1 MKQGFFYEFN
11 CIEDGEWIPKKKTFE
26 DGLVEELRFIWK
38 HRYHLE
44 RRYIQ
49 QHLRGNAAAI
59 WRFKRQQKE
68 TRKKLIRQLLAY
80 RSNREFAPD
89 LHQFLETWYLQNR
102 KTRMDIAWIV
112 RRLLTSSWTENPDLL
127 RNAKKWEHRL
137 QSNEETQTENRL
149 KQLPLN
155 VQKHVYEIAGMAGT
169 NCPNWGLTAYNQAT
183 TAFLLATSAELQDF
197 LFDHA
202 RYNLEHR
209 ISWHDVMQEA
219 YRTPKQGRVYR
230 EYLRSPEWKRKSQ
243 MVLKRA
249 MQPYIPESP
258 VIRRT
263 HDEYGRL
270 IEFIE
275 TEWKPTCEHVECSQ
289 VAEHVHHYNYER
301 VGKELIGMDPE
312 ASEENDLIA
321 LCPQCHAALH
331 AEG

>member
-1 MKQGFFYEFN
+1 MEQGFFYEFN
-11 CIEDGEWIPKKKTFE
+11 CVEDGEWIPEKKTFE
-26 DGLVEELRFIWK
+26 DGLVEELRFIWN

-49 QHLRGNAAAI
+49 RHLRGNAAAI

-68 TRKKLIRQLLAY
+68 TRKKLIRELRAY

-102 KTRMDIAWIV
+102 ERCMDIAYIPKW
-112 RRLLTSSWTENPDLL
+112 LLTLSWVENPDLF
-127 RNAKKWEHRL
+127 RNAKKWEHKL
-137 QSNEETQTENRL
+137 QSNEETQTQNRL

-169 NCPNWGLTAYNQAT
+169 ICSDFGSTAYNQAT
-183 TAFLLATSAELQDF
+183 TAFLLATSEELNDF

-202 RYNLEHR
+202 KYNLEHR
-209 ISWHDVMQEA
+209 ISWYDAMQEV
-219 YRTPKQGRVYR
+219 YGTSRQKRVYR
-230 EYLRSPEWKRKSQ
+230 EYLRSPEWNRKRQAVLNRAILSFIRKPLIIRQ
-243 MVLKRA
+243 MRD
-249 MQPYIPESP
+249 
-258 VIRRT
+258 R
-263 HDEYGRL
+263 YGR
-270 IEFIE
+270 
-275 TEWKPTCEHVECSQ
+275 KPICERGECLN

-321 LCPQCHAALH
+321 LCRECHAALH
-331 AEG
+331 AEGKIITCS